1 MKVLPDIGVAE
12 WEAQGA
18 RPSPIEMLPMIK
30 TSQKRLLFLQF
41 QFLLAS
47 LPTTVIN
54 NNIDPGGPG
63 PINLILANQ
72 LKWAPYNNN

>member
-72 LKWAPYNNN
+72 LKWAPYNN